1 MYTSV
6 VSLGAWCQVAEQFRR
21 HNFPRTHSPFEWTV
35 STWSCLMA
43 IIADDGK
50 QLATELTV
58 DHARKE
64 VVCQAYGLLHPHD
77 FHKKFDKDGNLLP
90 PDAEEITEIRKK
102 YTHKMDDF
110 RRACQTRGGRIAFVR
125 MGGEAEPAVA
135 WPYLHDQA
143 PLTSERVNSLADLL
157 VEYCGHSD
165 FDLFVMLHDGWHP
178 FEDTAPLHSN
188 AKVVRLPHPAP
199 PVDWYGHES
208 DWEKVYAAAG
218 ITLTARAI

>member
-1 MYTSV
+1 
-6 VSLGAWCQVAEQFRR
+6 
-21 HNFPRTHSPFEWTV
+21 
-35 STWSCLMA
+35 MA

-125 MGGEAEPAVA
+125 MGGRSRAGC
-135 WPYLHDQA
+135 
-143 PLTSERVNSLADLL
+143 RLALL
-157 VEYCGHSD
+157 
-165 FDLFVMLHDGWHP
+165 
-178 FEDTAPLHSN
+178 A
-188 AKVVRLPHPAP
+188 
-199 PVDWYGHES
+199 
-208 DWEKVYAAAG
+208 
-218 ITLTARAI
+218 